1 MDTGPSPTD
10 QRISITKAAKKIAE
24 NNCTCPCFHG
34 NSYRLQLFW
43 FFTFRPGLT

>member
-24 NNCTCPCFHG
+24 NNCTCPCFHRTPTG
-34 NSYRLQLFW
+34 YSCFGFLLFD
-43 FFTFRPGLT
+43 RV